1 MQVTMSATRMPSV
14 RTQTVAT
21 RAVVLTVTQEME
33 RRTAQ
38 VCACERPTDCSICA
52 YVESLTS
59 SLQRVIF
66 AADFVFDGGE
76 RKSN

>member
-33 RRTAQ
+33 RTAQ
-38 VCACERPTDCSICA
+38 VSACEQPLI
-52 YVESLTS
+52 V
-59 SLQRVIF
+59 Q
-66 AADFVFDGGE
+66 FV
-76 RKSN
+76 RMWNR